1 MPIDTKSLI
10 DIVKDS
16 EKVFSKEIIL
26 NRAIPDLR
34 DGLKPVQRRI
44 LYMAY
49 DNHLL
54 SNHPYMK
61 SAKLSGL
68 TLGLHPHGSVSI
80 DDATATLSKDW
91 NLNVPLID
99 IHGSNGGIDGSG
111 PAASRYIEARL
122 TKPAE
127 YVLKDLDKNAV
138 DFVDNYDVTMKEPTI
153 LPASW
158 PVAMVNGTVG
168 IAVGLATNILP
179 HNPLEMM
186 NGAIYLAKHPH
197 GTDTKLRQLIPGPDF
212 PTGGTIVGYDGAID
226 EYKSGRGR
234 FIVRGTAK
242 IDNKQKEI
250 IISEVPYS
258 ITTTSLKESINKILD
273 NHSNELG
280 ITGLDDNSSTNVKIV
295 IRFKKKATKEQMQT
309 TLNLLY
315 QKSELETSISANDTM
330 IWKNHPVTIG
340 IKDYLLHFLNYRSQT
355 LVRILTYRQK
365 HSEQRLNIV
374 KGLIRLIDIAEE
386 VTKEAKNSNSRAE
399 FEQILQT
406 KFKFNAEQAASI
418 AVIPLYRIGRQDLAK
433 LQKEQEEL
441 ERQIKTIKAV
451 LSNKDLFLKYLIKD
465 LQQTKKIFRNAKRK
479 TKIIAEEH
487 IEPVKIKKE
496 TLIKDQNVV
505 IVIKPN
511 GIIQRMSQQ
520 VFDNNFEKYSEKDN
534 LVQILHANTRQGF
547 IGFSNNGL
555 SFFRYVN
562 DLENQNI
569 NNDVDPIQREL
580 KDFKSDDDTI
590 FADNFELPLKEHQR
604 YILSLTSHGMI
615 KLMDEAKLVPNTNNK
630 GYLKRSTK
638 YNGLRHE
645 HDQVV
650 KTMLITEE
658 QRQNATL
665 LVQVNKKRTS
675 DRTVVLSDLTIQ
687 GPAGSGKQLIK
698 LDPANNETY
707 TTIKLNDPTV
717 QDQTEKPSDDQ
728 PDDKS
733 KPESTDSND
742 KPNN

>member
-234 FIVRGTAK
+234 FIVRGTAQ

-280 ITGLDDNSSTNVKIV
+280 ITGLDDNSSTDVKIV

-330 IWKNHPVTIG
+330 I
-340 IKDYLLHFLNYRSQT
+340 
-355 LVRILTYRQK
+355 
-365 HSEQRLNIV
+365 
-374 KGLIRLIDIAEE
+374 
-386 VTKEAKNSNSRAE
+386 
-399 FEQILQT
+399 
-406 KFKFNAEQAASI
+406 
-418 AVIPLYRIGRQDLAK
+418 
-433 LQKEQEEL
+433 
-441 ERQIKTIKAV
+441 
-451 LSNKDLFLKYLIKD
+451 
-465 LQQTKKIFRNAKRK
+465 
-479 TKIIAEEH
+479 
-487 IEPVKIKKE
+487 
-496 TLIKDQNVV
+496 
-505 IVIKPN
+505 
-511 GIIQRMSQQ
+511 
-520 VFDNNFEKYSEKDN
+520 
-534 LVQILHANTRQGF
+534 
-547 IGFSNNGL
+547 
-555 SFFRYVN
+555 
-562 DLENQNI
+562 
-569 NNDVDPIQREL
+569 
-580 KDFKSDDDTI
+580 
-590 FADNFELPLKEHQR
+590 
-604 YILSLTSHGMI
+604 
-615 KLMDEAKLVPNTNNK
+615 
-630 GYLKRSTK
+630 
-638 YNGLRHE
+638 
-645 HDQVV
+645 
-650 KTMLITEE
+650 
-658 QRQNATL
+658 
-665 LVQVNKKRTS
+665 
-675 DRTVVLSDLTIQ
+675 
-687 GPAGSGKQLIK
+687 
-698 LDPANNETY
+698 
-707 TTIKLNDPTV
+707 
-717 QDQTEKPSDDQ
+717 
-728 PDDKS
+728 
-733 KPESTDSND
+733 
-742 KPNN
+742 

>member
-1 MPIDTKSLI
+1 
-10 DIVKDS
+10 
-16 EKVFSKEIIL
+16 
-26 NRAIPDLR
+26 
-34 DGLKPVQRRI
+34 
-44 LYMAY
+44 
-49 DNHLL
+49 
-54 SNHPYMK
+54 
-61 SAKLSGL
+61 
-68 TLGLHPHGSVSI
+68 
-80 DDATATLSKDW
+80 
-91 NLNVPLID
+91 
-99 IHGSNGGIDGSG
+99 
-111 PAASRYIEARL
+111 
-122 TKPAE
+122 
-127 YVLKDLDKNAV
+127 
-138 DFVDNYDVTMKEPTI
+138 
-153 LPASW
+153 
-158 PVAMVNGTVG
+158 
-168 IAVGLATNILP
+168 
-179 HNPLEMM
+179 
-186 NGAIYLAKHPH
+186 
-197 GTDTKLRQLIPGPDF
+197 
-212 PTGGTIVGYDGAID
+212 
-226 EYKSGRGR
+226 
-234 FIVRGTAK
+234 
-242 IDNKQKEI
+242 
-250 IISEVPYS
+250 
-258 ITTTSLKESINKILD
+258 
-273 NHSNELG
+273 
-280 ITGLDDNSSTNVKIV
+280 
-295 IRFKKKATKEQMQT
+295 
-309 TLNLLY
+309 
-315 QKSELETSISANDTM
+315 M

-451 LSNKDLFLKYLIKD
+451 LSKKDLFLKYLIKD

-479 TKIIAEEH
+479 TKIIAEEY

-650 KTMLITEE
+650 KAMLITEE

-717 QDQTEKPSDDQ
+717 QDQTEKPSDNQ

-733 KPESTDSND
+733 TPASTDSND
-742 KPNN
+742 KTNN